1 MVWAVTFIGYGVKAS
16 KSQVTMNT
24 KFLNNCSFFHSQF
37 KIISASLISL
47 SCFCITLTS
56 CGTQT
61 KSITLTSGS
70 HGSGYQKISEQIIE
84 SAQEVGNLNLQ
95 DNYDSQGSL
104 ENLDRLLKGESDFA
118 LLQLDVASQ
127 AMKEGKVQAVMVLAN
142 EYIHIVIRND
152 VQEKSIANLTEKPVA
167 MGAEGSGVYFT
178 SNRILSAIDLDIKE
192 VQSSLD
198 HAFTQLRNGEVEALV
213 YVGPLATNQKI
224 KTELAKDNQ
233 LQLKGLRDSVANYLT
248 LNFPESYQKA
258 TIPQGSYRIFPA
270 EPSQDLPTISTA
282 TALVTRPDV
291 DRKMVAL
298 LAWSIIATARQ
309 YAQFYPE
316 LSLAE
321 DLRAS
326 LSKGLLH
333 IHPGTMQAMELGD
346 PRGAWLRY
354 LQNNKPLQAASIML
368 ISTTTIGFILRWWRK
383 QNSAEIVKNTYKSI
397 ADLRSVMEK
406 SPQQTLEN
414 VEQLRQQHRLML
426 IDNALTPEVYEQLE
440 KMTRVLADQ
449 CRTWQKK
456 QDRKFSQNTLQLID
470 DWQVMLRKEPQTGLK
485 QINQVEQQ
493 FKEMLLANEVDIETY
508 ILIKQ
513 LILILI
519 MCFVPQTILTDNGIK
534 TDELIN

>member
-1 MVWAVTFIGYGVKAS
+1 
-16 KSQVTMNT
+16 MNN
-24 KFLNNCSFFHSQF
+24 KLLNNFRLFPSLRQ
-37 KIISASLISL
+37 KIPTTLISL
-47 SCFCITLTS
+47 SCLCITLTS
-56 CGTQT
+56 CGTLT
-61 KSITLTSGS
+61 KSITLTSGAN
-70 HGSGYQKISEQIIE
+70 GSGYQKISEQIRE
-84 SAQEVGNLNLQ
+84 SAREIGNLNLQ
-95 DNYDSQGSL
+95 DNYNSQGSL
-104 ENLDRLLKGESDFA
+104 ENLDRLLKKETDFA
-118 LLQLDVASQ
+118 LLQLDIASQ

-142 EYIHIVIRND
+142 EYIHIVTRND
-152 VQEKSIANLTEKPVA
+152 AREKSVANLAEKPVA
-167 MGAEGSGVYFT
+167 IGTEGSGGYFT

-192 VQSSLD
+192 VRSSLD
-198 HAFTQLRNGEVEALV
+198 QAFTQLRNGEVEALV
-213 YVGPLATNQKI
+213 YVGPLAANQKI

-233 LQLKGLRDSVANYLT
+233 LQLRGLKDSVGNYLT

-291 DRKMVAL
+291 DRRTVAL

-316 LSLAE
+316 LAQAE
-321 DLRAS
+321 DPRTYLT
-326 LSKGLLH
+326 KGLLH
-333 IHPGTMQAMELGD
+333 IHLGTMHAMELGD

-368 ISTTTIGFILRWWRK
+368 IGTTTIGFIVRWWHKR
-383 QNSAEIVKNTYKSI
+383 NSAEILKNTYKSI
-397 ADLRSVMEK
+397 AELRSVMEK

-426 IDNALTPEVYEQLE
+426 IDNAVRPEVYEQLE
-440 KMTRVLADQ
+440 RMTRVLADQ

-470 DWQVMLRKEPQTGLK
+470 DWQIMLRKEPQAGLK

-519 MCFVPQTILTDNGIK
+519 LCFVPQTILTVNGVK
-534 TDELIN
+534 TDDLIN